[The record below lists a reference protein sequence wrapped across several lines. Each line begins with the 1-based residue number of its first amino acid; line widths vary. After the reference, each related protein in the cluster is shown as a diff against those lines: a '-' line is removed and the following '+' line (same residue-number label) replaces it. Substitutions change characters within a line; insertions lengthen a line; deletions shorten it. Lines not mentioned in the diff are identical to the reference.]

1 MAENVK
7 VTRWLVYGSVLVSM
21 AAGQRKQTFTAGMG
35 RAIIGQELPVE
46 VAL

>member
-1 MAENVK
+1 
-7 VTRWLVYGSVLVSM
+7 M
-21 AAGQRKQTFTAGMG
+21 AAESLGRSIAAMDGMQRKQTFTAGMG